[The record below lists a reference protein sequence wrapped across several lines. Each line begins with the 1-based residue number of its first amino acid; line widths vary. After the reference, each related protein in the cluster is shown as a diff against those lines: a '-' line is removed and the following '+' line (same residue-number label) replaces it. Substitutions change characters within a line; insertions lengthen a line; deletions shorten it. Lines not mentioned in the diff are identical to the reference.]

1 MELQK
6 ILYTLTYTKY
16 DVALDNAKALIQK
29 YLVIASNGN
38 ASIAPTISKFLTELE
53 PLFLEAIE
61 IEYLYYVKREQEKEE
76 QRLIREQMKQEAAE
90 KKELEAQRKKIEAA
104 YRKLERS

>member
-1 MELQK
+1 MD
-6 ILYTLTYTKY
+6 I
-16 DVALDNAKALIQK
+16 
-29 YLVIASNGN
+29 
-38 ASIAPTISKFLTELE
+38 LTELE

-90 KKELEAQRKKIEAA
+90 KKELEAQRKKIEAEEA
-104 YRKLERS
+104 KYTMELQRTSQSSDRKRN